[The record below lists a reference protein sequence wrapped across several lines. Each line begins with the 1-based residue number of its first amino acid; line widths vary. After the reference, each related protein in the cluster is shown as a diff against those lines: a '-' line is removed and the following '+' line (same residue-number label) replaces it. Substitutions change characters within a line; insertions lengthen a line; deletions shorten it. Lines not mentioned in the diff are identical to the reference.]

1 MPISAN
7 GQRVESN
14 SYQIDGVSAVSQAW
28 GGAAVITP
36 NAESVKEIRVVS
48 SWYSADSG
56 GNAGA
61 QVQVVSQNGTNDL
74 HGSFVFKRN
83 TPGLNAYQKWG
94 GPHGEAPQR
103 ANQLQSQTAGSLGGP
118 LLRDK
123 LFFFFSYE
131 GQRQDKNSLTTAW
144 VETPELV
151 AAINAQRAGSL
162 ATQFLN
168 YPGMT
173 PPRVATVLETRDL
186 GSLTGALGQP
196 VTEAAGGGLD
206 GIPDVQ
212 RAQLEGFSKTTAQ
225 QFNTRVDYSVTQNDR
240 LAFSMFYVPVN
251 TRSNDAGANSA
262 RPMGDFLSERRNMAG
277 TLLWT
282 RTLSPTMINEAR
294 FNVMRWYFDE
304 IASNPD
310 TPWGLPRLQVNQPA
324 GENLLLTYGPGVGP
338 GVFYQTSYNF
348 RDTLTKVLNSHA
360 LKFGVDIVAEQNND
374 KAPWA
379 GRPTYSFD
387 NLWSFAN
394 DAPSS
399 EGTTFFDPDSG
410 AFTDLTA
417 YARSSKYA
425 LFVQDD
431 WKLTSTLTVNAG
443 LRWDY
448 FAPLRSKNDQIS
460 NLMLGPNEGL
470 IGASLKLGGD
480 LYEQDRNNFG
490 PQAGF
495 AWTPGRFNQKL
506 VLRGGFGIGYNRLP
520 GSRLLE
526 SRFNP
531 PYFAGFL
538 LKGPDILYAPAATVT
553 GFDYP
558 PNPAATLTFDPVTN
572 LPVTGPPVNVN
583 ATQQDLP
590 NPYTQRYSV
599 DSEYDLGGGWVAG
612 VGYQGSRGRGLPRMV
627 PYQLFVEPN
636 PTLGTVN
643 MLLPDAYSHYN
654 ALLTRI
660 SRRFA
665 SGYLLN
671 AEYRF
676 GRSMDTCSNDQNC
689 QQTYPFDQSTEWGP
703 SDYDV
708 THSFKLYGT
717 WDLPIFRDRRDA
729 LGFIAGG
736 WQLSGILTA
745 SSGFPWT
752 PVYGGGLCQVAVA
765 GGSVCPQ
772 RPASYSGGA
781 PESASEE
788 ELMQQYGQFTG
799 GPSNYFT
806 PPPGGVFAVPPPPG
820 LGRNSFRG
828 PGYFT
833 IDMSAV
839 KRFGFP
845 SVPGLGNNTGLEF
858 RVNAYNLFNTLNL
871 KPFAFNSASTD
882 ISNADFGRA
891 TAALSGRVVEFQGRF
906 SF

>member
-1 MPISAN
+1 M
-7 GQRVESN
+7 
-14 SYQIDGVSAVSQAW
+14 
-28 GGAAVITP
+28 
-36 NAESVKEIRVVS
+36 
-48 SWYSADSG
+48 
-56 GNAGA
+56 
-61 QVQVVSQNGTNDL
+61 VSQNGTNDL

-431 WKLTSTLTVNAG
+431 WKLTPTLTVNAG

-538 LKGPDILYAPAATVT
+538 LKGAGHPLCTGGNRHRLRLPTQPGCDADVRSSDQPSGDRSARQRERDAAGPAQSVH
-553 GFDYP
+553 
-558 PNPAATLTFDPVTN
+558 AAV
-572 LPVTGPPVNVN
+572 
-583 ATQQDLP
+583 
-590 NPYTQRYSV
+590 
-599 DSEYDLGGGWVAG
+599 LGGLANTTSAVAG
-612 VGYQGSRGRGLPRMV
+612 SPAWVTRAAAVEGCRAWCRTSCSSSRTRA
-627 PYQLFVEPN
+627 
-636 PTLGTVN
+636 LGTVN

-772 RPASYSGGA
+772 RPAS
-781 PESASEE
+781 
-788 ELMQQYGQFTG
+788 
-799 GPSNYFT
+799 
-806 PPPGGVFAVPPPPG
+806 V
-820 LGRNSFRG
+820 LGRCARERERRGTDAAVRAVHGRTVQLLHAAARGCFRRAAAARPG
-828 PGYFT
+828 PQQFPWPRLFHDRHERGQ
-833 IDMSAV
+833 AV
-839 KRFGFP
+839 R
-845 SVPGLGNNTGLEF
+845 VPVGSGPRQQHRPGVSRERVQPVQYAQPEAVCVQQREHRHLE
-858 RVNAYNLFNTLNL
+858 R
-871 KPFAFNSASTD
+871 
-882 ISNADFGRA
+882 
-891 TAALSGRVVEFQGRF
+891 
-906 SF
+906 

>member
-1 MPISAN
+1 M
-7 GQRVESN
+7 
-14 SYQIDGVSAVSQAW
+14 
-28 GGAAVITP
+28 
-36 NAESVKEIRVVS
+36 
-48 SWYSADSG
+48 
-56 GNAGA
+56 
-61 QVQVVSQNGTNDL
+61 VSQNGTNDL

-590 NPYTQRYSV
+590 NPYTQRV
-599 DSEYDLGGGWVAG
+599 LGGLRVRPRRWLG
-612 VGYQGSRGRGLPRMV
+612 RRRGLPGQPRSRAAPHGAV
-627 PYQLFVEPN
+627 P
-636 PTLGTVN
+636 TVRRAQPETRHGQHAASRRIQP
-643 MLLPDAYSHYN
+643 LQRAADAYQPAVRERVPAQCRVPVRPQH
-654 ALLTRI
+654 
-660 SRRFA
+660 
-665 SGYLLN
+665 GYLL
-671 AEYRF
+671 E
-676 GRSMDTCSNDQNC
+676 RSELPADVSVRSVHRVGPVGLRRDTLVQAVWHVGSPNLQ
-689 QQTYPFDQSTEWGP
+689 GP
-703 SDYDV
+703 S
-708 THSFKLYGT
+708 
-717 WDLPIFRDRRDA
+717 RRA
-729 LGFIAGG
+729 RVHCRWLA
-736 WQLSGILTA
+736 A
-745 SSGFPWT
+745 
-752 PVYGGGLCQVAVA
+752 
-765 GGSVCPQ
+765 
-772 RPASYSGGA
+772 
-781 PESASEE
+781 E
-788 ELMQQYGQFTG
+788 
-799 GPSNYFT
+799 
-806 PPPGGVFAVPPPPG
+806 
-820 LGRNSFRG
+820 RNSHRQFRL
-828 PGYFT
+828 PL
-833 IDMSAV
+833 D
-839 KRFGFP
+839 
-845 SVPGLGNNTGLEF
+845 TGV
-858 RVNAYNLFNTLNL
+858 R
-871 KPFAFNSASTD
+871 
-882 ISNADFGRA
+882 
-891 TAALSGRVVEFQGRF
+891 GRVVSGGGGGR
-906 SF
+906 

>member
-1 MPISAN
+1 M
-7 GQRVESN
+7 
-14 SYQIDGVSAVSQAW
+14 SAVSQAW

-48 SWYSADSG
+48 SSYSADSG

-118 LLRDK
+118 ILRDK

-399 EGTTFFDPDSG
+399 EGTTFFDPDDRSVHRSDRLCALIEVRALRPG
-410 AFTDLTA
+410 RLEADADAHRERRPPLGLLCAAAEQERPDLESRA
-417 YARSSKYA
+417 GPERGSHRCEPEAR
-425 LFVQDD
+425 
-431 WKLTSTLTVNAG
+431 
-443 LRWDY
+443 R
-448 FAPLRSKNDQIS
+448 
-460 NLMLGPNEGL
+460 GPV
-470 IGASLKLGGD
+470 
-480 LYEQDRNNFG
+480 RTG
-490 PQAGF
+490 PQQLRAAGGVCLDARPLQPEARVAWRLRDRLQPASGF
-495 AWTPGRFNQKL
+495 AAARITVQPA
-506 VLRGGFGIGYNRLP
+506 VLRGVPAEGPGHPLCTGGNRHRLRLP
-520 GSRLLE
+520 TQPGCDADVRSSDQPSGDRSARERERDAAGPAQSVHAAVLGGLRVRPRRWLGRRRGLPGQPRSRAAPHGAVPTVRRAQPETRHGQHAASRRIQPLQRAADAYQPAVRERVPAQCRVPVRPQHGYLLE
-526 SRFNP
+526 RSELPADVSLRSVHRVGPVGLRRDTLVQAVWHVGSPNLQGPSRRARVHCRWLAAERNSHRQFRLP
-531 PYFAGFL
+531 LDAGVR
-538 LKGPDILYAPAATVT
+538 GRVVSGGGGGRQRVPAAT
-553 GFDYP
+553 GFGTR
-558 PNPAATLTFDPVTN
+558 AV
-572 LPVTGPPVNVN
+572 
-583 ATQQDLP
+583 
-590 NPYTQRYSV
+590 R
-599 DSEYDLGGGWVAG
+599 
-612 VGYQGSRGRGLPRMV
+612 PR
-627 PYQLFVEPN
+627 
-636 PTLGTVN
+636 
-643 MLLPDAYSHYN
+643 AR
-654 ALLTRI
+654 A
-660 SRRFA
+660 
-665 SGYLLN
+665 
-671 AEYRF
+671 
-676 GRSMDTCSNDQNC
+676 
-689 QQTYPFDQSTEWGP
+689 
-703 SDYDV
+703 
-708 THSFKLYGT
+708 K
-717 WDLPIFRDRRDA
+717 
-729 LGFIAGG
+729 
-736 WQLSGILTA
+736 
-745 SSGFPWT
+745 
-752 PVYGGGLCQVAVA
+752 
-765 GGSVCPQ
+765 
-772 RPASYSGGA
+772 
-781 PESASEE
+781 
-788 ELMQQYGQFTG
+788 
-799 GPSNYFT
+799 
-806 PPPGGVFAVPPPPG
+806 
-820 LGRNSFRG
+820 RN
-828 PGYFT
+828 
-833 IDMSAV
+833 
-839 KRFGFP
+839 
-845 SVPGLGNNTGLEF
+845 
-858 RVNAYNLFNTLNL
+858 
-871 KPFAFNSASTD
+871 
-882 ISNADFGRA
+882 
-891 TAALSGRVVEFQGRF
+891 
-906 SF
+906 